1 MNMNFDRNLETKQ
14 RVLDKIKQYNKIV
27 IARHVRPDGDA
38 IGSSHGLAEVLRA
51 SFPEKQIIVANQ
63 DASEYMAFLN
73 TDETD
78 PKSVDY
84 TDALAIVVDLAGL
97 ERCSNKEIEKAKEII
112 KIDHHIEITPFGDIS
127 WVEDDRS
134 SVCEMIAAFACT
146 FPNELKLTKRAA
158 LLLYTGMV
166 TDSGRFQYV
175 ETSSET
181 LRMAAFL
188 MDMGIDTQSLY
199 ANLYMEDFDYYKFK
213 SHVYEQ
219 MSITESGVAF
229 IYVDNVMQK
238 EFHLS
243 REAASNSVDFLSKI
257 KGSLI
262 WLAFIDNPDGSI
274 RVRVRSRFLAVN
286 KLAERYHGGGHAN
299 ASGATAY
306 SLQEMAQLI
315 NDADALLREY
325 KRNNEGWL

>member
-1 MNMNFDRNLETKQ
+1 MNMNFDRNLETKK
-14 RVLDKIKQYNKIV
+14 RILAKIKQYNKIV

-38 IGSSHGLAEVLRA
+38 IGSSHGLAELLRA
-51 SFPEKQIIVANQ
+51 SFPEKKIIVANQ
-63 DASEYMAFLN
+63 DSSEYMAFLK
-73 TDETD
+73 TEETD

-97 ERCSNKEIEKAKEII
+97 ERCSNKEVEKAKEII

-127 WVEDDRS
+127 WIEDDRS

-146 FPNELKLTKRAA
+146 FPNELKLTKWAA

-188 MDMGIDTQSLY
+188 MDMGIDTQSLF

-219 MSITESGVAF
+219 MNITESGVAF

-315 NDADALLREY
+315 NDADALLLEY

>member
-1 MNMNFDRNLETKQ
+1 MNFDRNLETKQ

-73 TDETD
+73 TEETD

-97 ERCSNKEIEKAKEII
+97 ERCSNKEVEKAKEII

-127 WVEDDRS
+127 WIEDDRS

-188 MDMGIDTQSLY
+188 MDMGIDTQSLF

-219 MSITESGVAF
+219 MNITESGVAF

>member
-1 MNMNFDRNLETKQ
+1 MNMNFDRNLETKK
-14 RVLDKIKQYNKIV
+14 RILAKIKQCNKIV

-38 IGSSHGLAEVLRA
+38 IGSSHGLAELLRA
-51 SFPEKQIIVANQ
+51 SFPEKKIIVANQ
-63 DASEYMAFLN
+63 DSSEYMAFLK
-73 TDETD
+73 TEETD
-78 PKSVDY
+78 PKAVDY

-166 TDSGRFQYV
+166 TDSGRFQYM

-188 MDMGIDTQSLY
+188 MDMGIDTQSLF
-199 ANLYMEDFDYYKFK
+199 ANLYMEDFDNYKFK

-219 MSITESGVAF
+219 MNITESGVAF

>member
-1 MNMNFDRNLETKQ
+1 MNMNFERNIETKQ
-14 RVLDKIKQYNKIV
+14 RILDKIKQYNKIV

-51 SFPEKQIIVANQ
+51 SFPDKQILVANQ
-63 DASEYMAFLN
+63 DTSEYMAFLK
-73 TDETD
+73 TEETD
-78 PKSVDY
+78 PKKVDY

-97 ERCSNKEIEKAKEII
+97 ERCANKEIEKAKEIV
-112 KIDHHIEITPFGDIS
+112 KIDHHIDISPFGDIS

-134 SVCEMIAAFACT
+134 SVCEMIASFACT
-146 FPNELKLTKRAA
+146 FKDELKLTKRAA

-175 ETSSET
+175 ETSPET

-188 MDMGIDTQSLY
+188 MESGIDTQSLY

-213 SHVYEQ
+213 SHVYEK
-219 MSITESGVAF
+219 MNITPNGVAF
-229 IYVDNVMQK
+229 IYVDDVMQK

-243 REAASNSVDFLSKI
+243 REQASNSVDFLSKI

-262 WLAFIDNPDGSI
+262 WLAFIDNPDGTI
-274 RVRVRSRFLAVN
+274 RVRLRSRFLAVN

-299 ASGATAY
+299 ASGSTAY

-315 NDADALLREY
+315 NEADALLREF
-325 KRNNEGWL
+325 KNSNEGWL

>member
-1 MNMNFDRNLETKQ
+1 MNMNFDRNLETKK
-14 RVLDKIKQYNKIV
+14 RILAKIKQYNKIV

-38 IGSSHGLAEVLRA
+38 IGSSHGLAELLRA
-51 SFPEKQIIVANQ
+51 SFPEKKIIVANQ
-63 DASEYMAFLN
+63 DSSEYMAFLK
-73 TDETD
+73 TEETD

-219 MSITESGVAF
+219 MNITESGVAF

>member
-1 MNMNFDRNLETKQ
+1 MNFERNLETKQ
-14 RVLDKIKQYNKIV
+14 KVLDKIKQYNKIV

-51 SFPEKQIIVANQ
+51 SFPEKQVIVANQ

-73 TDETD
+73 TEETD

-97 ERCSNKEIEKAKEII
+97 ERCSNKEVEKAKEII

-188 MDMGIDTQSLY
+188 MDMGIDTQSLF

>member
-1 MNMNFDRNLETKQ
+1 
-14 RVLDKIKQYNKIV
+14 
-27 IARHVRPDGDA
+27 
-38 IGSSHGLAEVLRA
+38 
-51 SFPEKQIIVANQ
+51 
-63 DASEYMAFLN
+63 
-73 TDETD
+73 
-78 PKSVDY
+78 
-84 TDALAIVVDLAGL
+84 
-97 ERCSNKEIEKAKEII
+97 
-112 KIDHHIEITPFGDIS
+112 
-127 WVEDDRS
+127 
-134 SVCEMIAAFACT
+134 MIAAFACT

-188 MDMGIDTQSLY
+188 MDMGIDTQSLF

>member
-1 MNMNFDRNLETKQ
+1 MNFDRNLETKQ

-73 TDETD
+73 TEETD
-78 PKSVDY
+78 PKNVDY

-97 ERCSNKEIEKAKEII
+97 ERCSNKEVEKAKEII

-188 MDMGIDTQSLY
+188 MDMGIDTQSLF

-219 MSITESGVAF
+219 MNITESGVAF

-325 KRNNEGWL
+325 KGNNKGWL

>member
-1 MNMNFDRNLETKQ
+1 MNFERNLETKQ
-14 RVLDKIKQYNKIV
+14 KVLDKIKQYNKIV

-73 TDETD
+73 TEETD

-97 ERCSNKEIEKAKEII
+97 ERCSNKEVEKAKEII

-188 MDMGIDTQSLY
+188 MDMGIDTQSLF

-219 MSITESGVAF
+219 MNITESGVAF

>member
-1 MNMNFDRNLETKQ
+1 MNMNFDRNLETKK
-14 RVLDKIKQYNKIV
+14 RILAKIKQYNKIV

-38 IGSSHGLAEVLRA
+38 IGSSHGLAELLRA
-51 SFPEKQIIVANQ
+51 SFPEKKIIVANQ
-63 DASEYMAFLN
+63 DSSEYMTFLK
-73 TDETD
+73 TEETD

-97 ERCSNKEIEKAKEII
+97 ERCSNKEVEKAKEII

-188 MDMGIDTQSLY
+188 MDMGIDTQSLF

-219 MSITESGVAF
+219 MNITESGVAF

-325 KRNNEGWL
+325 KGNNKGWL

>member
-1 MNMNFDRNLETKQ
+1 MNFERNLETKQ

-63 DASEYMAFLN
+63 DLSEYMAFLN
-73 TDETD
+73 TEETD

-188 MDMGIDTQSLY
+188 METGIDTQTLY

-213 SHVYEQ
+213 SHVYER
-219 MSITESGVAF
+219 MGITENGVAF

-325 KRNNEGWL
+325 KNNNEGWL

>member
-1 MNMNFDRNLETKQ
+1 MNFERNLETKQ
-14 RVLDKIKQYNKIV
+14 RVLAKIKQYNKIV

-38 IGSSHGLAEVLRA
+38 IGSSHGLAELLRA

-63 DASEYMAFLN
+63 DSSEYMAFLK
-73 TDETD
+73 TEETD

-188 MDMGIDTQSLY
+188 MDMGIDTQSLF

-219 MSITESGVAF
+219 MNITESGVAF

>member
-1 MNMNFDRNLETKQ
+1 MNMNFDRNLETKK
-14 RVLDKIKQYNKIV
+14 RILAKIKQYNKIV

-38 IGSSHGLAEVLRA
+38 IGSSHGLAELLRA
-51 SFPEKQIIVANQ
+51 SFPEKKIIVANQ
-63 DASEYMAFLN
+63 ASSEYMAFLK
-73 TDETD
+73 TEETD

-97 ERCSNKEIEKAKEII
+97 ERCSNKEVEKAKEII

-188 MDMGIDTQSLY
+188 MDMGIDTQSLF

-219 MSITESGVAF
+219 MNITESGVAF

-315 NDADALLREY
+315 NDADALLLEY

>member
-1 MNMNFDRNLETKQ
+1 MNFDRNLETKK
-14 RVLDKIKQYNKIV
+14 RVLDKIKQYKKIV

-73 TDETD
+73 TEETD

-97 ERCSNKEIEKAKEII
+97 ERCSNKEVEKSKEII

-188 MDMGIDTQSLY
+188 MDMGIDTQSLF

-219 MSITESGVAF
+219 MNITESGVAF

>member
-1 MNMNFDRNLETKQ
+1 MNFDRNLETKK
-14 RVLDKIKQYNKIV
+14 RILAKIKQYNKIV

-38 IGSSHGLAEVLRA
+38 IGSSHGLAELLRA
-51 SFPEKQIIVANQ
+51 SFPEKKIIVANQ
-63 DASEYMAFLN
+63 DSSEYMAFLK
-73 TDETD
+73 TEETD
-78 PKSVDY
+78 PKCVDY

-97 ERCSNKEIEKAKEII
+97 ERCSNKEVEKAKEII

-188 MDMGIDTQSLY
+188 MDMGIDTQSLF

-219 MSITESGVAF
+219 MNITESGVAF